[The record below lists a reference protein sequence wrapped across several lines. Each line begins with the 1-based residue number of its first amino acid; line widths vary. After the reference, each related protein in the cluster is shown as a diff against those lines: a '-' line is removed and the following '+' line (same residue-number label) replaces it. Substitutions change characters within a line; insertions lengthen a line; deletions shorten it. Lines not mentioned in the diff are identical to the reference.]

1 MLIIEI
7 KKGENIETSLK
18 RFKTKFKKTKVT
30 EQLRKNTFFE
40 KKSIKKR
47 ETKRNAI
54 YIQQKYR
61 NTEDN

>member
-18 RFKTKFKKTKVT
+18 RLKTKFKKTKVT
-30 EQLRKNTFFE
+30 EQLRENTFFE
-40 KKSIKKR
+40 KKSVKKR
-47 ETKRNAI
+47 ETKKNAI

-61 NTEDN
+61 NNEDN

>member
-18 RFKTKFKKTKVT
+18 RLKTKFKKTKVT
-30 EQLRKNTFFE
+30 EQLRENTFFE
-40 KKSIKKR
+40 KKYVKKR
-47 ETKRNAI
+47 EIKKNAI

-61 NTEDN
+61 NNEDN

>member
-18 RFKTKFKKTKVT
+18 RLKTKFKKTKVT
-30 EQLRKNTFFE
+30 EQLRENTFFE
-40 KKSIKKR
+40 KKSVKKR
-47 ETKRNAI
+47 ESKKNAI

>member
-18 RFKTKFKKTKVT
+18 RLKTKFKKTKVT
-30 EQLRKNTFFE
+30 EQLRENTFFE
-40 KKSIKKR
+40 KKSVKKR
-47 ETKRNAI
+47 GTKKNAI